1 MTTRKWISI
10 FMLLLLFQPIPS
22 ALAEG
27 ASVEVTNG
35 WLNLRALPSE
45 ESEVLGKLKDG
56 TRLEVDTTQDVS
68 FAAVLSGDNV
78 LGWVKKNYLLLD
90 SQVAYEKHF
99 DYHTYRVLMDYEA
112 TDLPTKEGVVI
123 LILKAG
129 DIVEGRIST
138 PNHIHLKGGGFVLKT
153 ALEEIQE

>member
-56 TRLEVDTTQDVS
+56 TRIEVDTEQDLL
-68 FAAVLSGDNV
+68 FAAVLSGESII
-78 LGWVKKNYLLLD
+78 GWVSRKYIVLD
-90 SQVAYEKHF
+90 SKVAYEKRF
-99 DYHTYRVLMDYEA
+99 DYHSYKVLADCEA
-112 TDLPTKEGVVI
+112 TDLPTGEGVAI
-123 LILKAG
+123 FTLKAG
-129 DIVEGRIST
+129 DVVEGRIST
-138 PNHIHLKGGGFVLKT
+138 AKHIHLKGGGFVPMEL
-153 ALEEIQE
+153 LEEIEE